1 MVRRWWAR
9 RNHPAALTKGQTTA
23 SHSST
28 SDADPVDPRLP
39 RTFSAVI
46 THGSFC
52 YAARELGYTQ
62 SVVSQQTASLEG
74 ELGVEL
80 ACRRPLGPTEAGARL
95 MVRVAS
101 ILLRIDA
108 ARAVVRR
115 VKGKTTGRPTV
126 GFCPP
131 AATAHAL
138 RIIGEVSRR
147 AGAYELTVRT
157 LPRQAV
163 AGGVATANRTSAWPT
178 ASTCPRTPC
187 ARPGW
192 PGCTAYRSAGSRW
205 WWLCRPHHPLAHH
218 TDLRPADLMDARWI
232 DAPGVS
238 PSWRTCPPWS
248 GEAAP
253 TPSAGGPAVRRPR
266 RAYVHRP
273 QDPLALGR
281 EQGCRPAELVV
292 TQIPTHRPVI
302 PHSGNRQLA
311 NGASRYALWKGSR
324 QRVAL

>member
-1 MVRRWWAR
+1 M
-9 RNHPAALTKGQTTA
+9 
-23 SHSST
+23 
-28 SDADPVDPRLP
+28 DPRLP
-39 RTFSAVI
+39 RTLSAVI

-62 SVVSQQTASLEG
+62 SAVSQQTASLEG

-80 ACRRPLGPTEAGARL
+80 ACRRPLGPTQAGARL

-126 GFCPP
+126 GICPP

-163 AGGVATANRTSAWPT
+163 AGGFATAKPDL
-178 ASTCPRTPC
+178 
-187 ARPGW
+187 G
-192 PGCTAYRSAGSRW
+192 
-205 WWLCRPHHPLAHH
+205 LA
-218 TDLRPADLMDARWI
+218 DGFDLPEDPLRPPRVAGLHGVPVCREPVVVALP
-232 DAPGVS
+232 AP
-238 PSWRTCPPWS
+238 PPP
-248 GEAAP
+248 G
-253 TPSAGGPAVRRPR
+253 TPHGSAAGGPDGRTVDRRTGREPLLADLSAVVRGGSPHPICGWPCGTTPTT
-266 RAYVHRP
+266 YVHRP

-292 TQIPTHRPVI
+292 TQIPTHRPAI
-302 PHSGNRQLA
+302 PHPGNHQLA
-311 NGASRYALWKGSR
+311 NGASRYTLWKGSR